1 MKVLSQIHTNL
12 WVHTL
17 KAFVMQFAIR
27 FFKICFFGDCLCFVF
42 LLVPGNFCQLMRIWL
57 DRKMRPLKINWG
69 VFSIF
74 AVSLIMPNYENVRSF
89 TSLETRGCT
98 FITVSFAHYVATETQ
113 FGGAFYH
120 ILPRHQTDAGMK
132 KIAFRQCCCLLMG
145 RFEDA
150 AFLSA

>member
-1 MKVLSQIHTNL
+1 MIFQILNYQKHLYVYMKVLSQIHTNL

-89 TSLETRGCT
+89 TSLETIQVQNDFYLFLQLRYWQKVEFCT
-98 FITVSFAHYVATETQ
+98 V
-113 FGGAFYH
+113 
-120 ILPRHQTDAGMK
+120 
-132 KIAFRQCCCLLMG
+132 FR
-145 RFEDA
+145 
-150 AFLSA
+150 